1 VGASFASQAA
11 RLGVIAKALPTSLW
25 LAAGAIKCAAAPD
38 AAVIQPRCSR
48 CSCFHVGSPT
58 GDLHPIYSAPMLG
71 AHHGLLGTSLTR
83 RPRGRTFGFIEGTSK

>member
-1 VGASFASQAA
+1 MGWHRRATTPAAVGASFASQAA

-48 CSCFHVGSPT
+48 
-58 GDLHPIYSAPMLG
+58 L
-71 AHHGLLGTSLTR
+71 
-83 RPRGRTFGFIEGTSK
+83 